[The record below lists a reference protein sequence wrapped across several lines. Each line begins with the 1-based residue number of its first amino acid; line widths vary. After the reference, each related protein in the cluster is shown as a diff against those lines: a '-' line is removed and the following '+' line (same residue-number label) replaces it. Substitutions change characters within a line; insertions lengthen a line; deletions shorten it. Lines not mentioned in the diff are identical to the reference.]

1 MKIVCIWKN
10 FVTLLF
16 LVVNICAAKAQE
28 DSVVTVMTHHEDINL
43 TDVGVVALPTMGP
56 FMIAEN
62 KLMSLDF
69 DNSISNIYFGDL
81 YPIDDVIWSEDKF
94 VLKSLNAL
102 YDSNDLD
109 KPAMVF
115 YDETFSIYPYDK
127 NNVYIN
133 IYHNDSSFIFIGN
146 LNFGK
151 IKRMVT
157 IPEYVVYIYKAD
169 KSSIIVTE
177 SSIYMFEEDTCSR
190 LMNFGMPIR
199 DAVMTSKG
207 LLFATSDQLF
217 ILTGVYQYDV
227 LAEGKF
233 CKLLYDW
240 KYVYLI
246 TADGDLL
253 RLNIDMFDF

>member
-1 MKIVCIWKN
+1 MKNVCIWKC

-16 LVVNICAAKAQE
+16 LGLNICVAKAQE
-28 DSVVTVMTHHEDINL
+28 DSAVIVIIYHEDVNL

-69 DNSISNIYFGDL
+69 DNSISNIYFGDI
-81 YPIDDVIWSEDKF
+81 YPIDDVIWAEDKF

-102 YDSNDLD
+102 YDANDLD
-109 KPAMVF
+109 EPAMLF
-115 YDETFSIYPYDK
+115 DGENFSIYPYDEDF
-127 NNVYIN
+127 VYIN

-169 KSSIIVTE
+169 KSTIIVTE

-199 DAVMTSKG
+199 EAVMTSSG
-207 LLFATSDQLF
+207 LLFATAGQLF

-227 LAEGKF
+227 LAEGRF
-233 CKLLYDW
+233 RKLLYDM
-240 KYVYLI
+240 KYVYLV
-246 TADGDLL
+246 TEAGDLL
-253 RLNIDMFDF
+253 RLNLEKLGY